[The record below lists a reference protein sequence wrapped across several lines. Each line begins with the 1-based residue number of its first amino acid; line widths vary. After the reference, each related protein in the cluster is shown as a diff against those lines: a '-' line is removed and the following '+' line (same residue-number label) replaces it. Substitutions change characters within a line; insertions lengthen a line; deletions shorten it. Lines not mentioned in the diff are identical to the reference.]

1 MASTNTEKP
10 TSKAEK
16 KKIQP
21 VAPKKTKI
29 ESAPVKKEEKK
40 IEEGIGEKTQTKE
53 TKEKKEEKKIKPK
66 VKKEEARVYSKS
78 LPVSTKVAV
87 AICRFIKNKKVD
99 DAIKKIEQVTLLKQ
113 AIPMKGE
120 IPHRH
125 GKIMSGR
132 FPQRAAKEFLPILK
146 SLKSNA
152 LEGEIEEPI
161 ICLAVANK
169 ASRPY
174 AKKGRARKKRTH
186 VLLVAKNKEKIKKEN
201 KK

>member
-21 VAPKKTKI
+21 VATKKTKI
-29 ESAPVKKEEKK
+29 ENAPVKKEKNKPEAIQEQK
-40 IEEGIGEKTQTKE
+40 KE
-53 TKEKKEEKKIKPK
+53 TKNEEKKIKPK
-66 VKKEEARVYSKS
+66 VKKEEVKVHSKS